1 MNVGIFVGKINSPY
15 VVDSFSTDIQHSS
28 WLQGGGG
35 AKKKDPRPGSQIQRA
50 VNPFRIDRGKKEL
63 ESHHRYEQL
72 VHEFEAFHLDL
83 SDITIRLQQQGISLV
98 RLTSSFGIV

>member
-15 VVDSFSTDIQHSS
+15 VVDLFSTDIQHSS
-28 WLQGGGG
+28 WLQGGPEHT
-35 AKKKDPRPGSQIQRA
+35 DSRPGSQVQCS

-83 SDITIRLQQQGISLV
+83 SDITIRIQQQRISLV